1 MNQSELITLASANAL
16 NKDFEVK
23 YQNVISDFFS
33 GIPQMADFNHPQI
46 QAITQFRQTTDA
58 DVQQIN
64 RYPQGKD
71 LLHNWPVS
79 HMSVRT

>member
-1 MNQSELITLASANAL
+1 
-16 NKDFEVK
+16 
-23 YQNVISDFFS
+23 
-33 GIPQMADFNHPQI
+33 MADFNHPQI